1 MRRPFALLLLALAA
15 LASGQNRTLLCAG
28 DSVTWGY
35 QPNDLTRSPGDK
47 GFVRLLADW
56 LGSQYGTR
64 PQLSNLAIPG
74 ESTASYFDTSEIG
87 GLLNSNYPLL
97 FRPSQ
102 RSKVDSTI
110 TTILG
115 NGRQIPYVT
124 FALGAN
130 DLLEM
135 LDSAFLAQP
144 LATQMQQ
151 ADQAIQAADAR
162 LVTALTSLRQRLPN
176 SILLMPGYYN
186 PYPPSR
192 PEHAIAIYAIPRLN
206 SVIRSRALQ
215 FGGRYVATDAPF
227 VGRETELTWIDQDD
241 VHPRDTGYRVIFD
254 EIISNI
260 RLVTGVIDFAGLSP
274 GATLPV
280 RMTFQIASGEASIE
294 READLAPDGS
304 FRLTTPPGSLRLSL
318 KASHWLRRTMT
329 IDTSLG
335 DVTGA
340 HFVLVNGDVDGDNE
354 VAIADYALL
363 SSAFGASLGD
373 PHYWPGA
380 DLDEDQTIDIGD
392 FAILSSSFGTTGDD

>member
-1 MRRPFALLLLALAA
+1 MRRTFALLLFALAA
-15 LASGQNRTLLCAG
+15 LACGQNRTLLCVG
-28 DSVTWGY
+28 DSVSWGY

-47 GFVRLLADW
+47 GFVRLFADW

-87 GLLNSNYPLL
+87 GLLNSNYPIL

-110 TTILG
+110 TAVLG
-115 NGRQIPYVT
+115 SGRQIPYVT

-135 LDSAFLAQP
+135 LDAAFLAQS
-144 LATQMQQ
+144 LTTQMQQ

-162 LVTALTSLRQRLPN
+162 LVTSLTAIRQRLPG

-192 PEHAIAIYAIPRLN
+192 PEHPIATYAIPRLN
-206 SVIRSRALQ
+206 AVIRARALQ
-215 FGGRYVATDAPF
+215 FSGRYVATDAPF
-227 VGRETELTWIDQDD
+227 VGREIELTWIGQDD
-241 VHPRDTGYRVIFD
+241 VHPRDAGYQVIFD
-254 EIISNI
+254 EIISNV
-260 RLVTGVIDFAGLSP
+260 RLVTGVIDFDGLAT
-274 GATLPV
+274 GAILPP
-280 RMTFQIASGEASIE
+280 RIAFQIASGAAVIE
-294 READLAPDGS
+294 READLAADGS
-304 FRLTTPPGSLRLSL
+304 YRLTAPPGALSLSL
-318 KASHWLRRTMT
+318 KRTHWLRRTIT
-329 IDTSLG
+329 IDTSVG
-335 DVTGA
+335 DVAEA
-340 HFVLVNGDVDGDNE
+340 HLVLVNGDVDGDNE
-354 VAIADYALL
+354 VAIGDYALL

-373 PHYWPGA
+373 PHYLPGA

-392 FAILSSSFGTTGDD
+392 FAILSSSFGTAGDD